1 MRKEVVE
8 LIIRIGIELGKW
20 ITDTL
25 RAKKGESANDR
36 QGTYDKNRQV

>member
-8 LIIRIGIELGKW
+8 LIIRVGIEIGRW

-25 RAKKGESANDR
+25 RKKKGESGNES
-36 QGTYDKNRQV
+36 QGTSKAK

>member
-8 LIIRIGIELGKW
+8 LIIRVGIELGKW

-25 RAKKGESANDR
+25 KAKKGDNKNDG
-36 QGTYDKNRQV
+36 QGTSETK